1 MIADLIIHHIKS
13 IYTPNQKAPIKGL
26 NMRNIQVIE
35 NGYVAIKDGVILSVG
50 NGLYEHLIGSNTKTL
65 DAENKIMLPAF
76 IDSHTHLVHGG
87 SREDEYGEIIQGI
100 PYLDI
105 LKAGGGIH
113 HTVNHTISATFD
125 ELYNKAYQS
134 LDLMLKS
141 GVSVVEA
148 KSGYGLELK
157 TEIKQLEVAKKLNAH
172 HPIELHSTYMGAH
185 AIPKRY
191 EQHKDRYINEVIS
204 DLTIIKENDLASAV
218 DIFCEAHV
226 FSVEDSRKI
235 LTQAKKLGFKI
246 KMHADEIQS
255 LGGTS
260 LAVNLGCSSVDHLM
274 VINDEDIK
282 KLSTSSTIANLLPG
296 TSFYLNKAFAPG
308 RKMIDQGVAVS
319 ISTDYNP
326 GSCPTENLL
335 LVMQIAANKMKL
347 LPEEVLTAVTLN
359 AAYHLGI
366 SETHGSIEVGKQAN
380 VILVNAPNLNY
391 VFYHYGINHVSDV
404 WIKGQQVL
412 KNQEIVRNVR

>member
-1 MIADLIIHHIKS
+1 MMADTIIHHIKTL
-13 IYTPNQKAPIKGL
+13 YTSKENPPVKGL
-26 NMRNIQVIE
+26 TMKKIE
-35 NGYVAIKDGVILSVG
+35 AIEDAFIVIKDGLIFHVGSGSYHEFLNENTIL
-50 NGLYEHLIGSNTKTL
+50 I
-65 DAENKIMLPAF
+65 DAKGKIMLPSF

-87 SREDEYGEIIQGI
+87 SREDEYGKIIQGI

-113 HTVNHTISATFD
+113 HTVTHTINASFD
-125 ELYNKAYQS
+125 ELYQKAYHS
-134 LDLMLKS
+134 LDLMLKT

-148 KSGYGLELK
+148 KSGYGLTLD
-157 TEIKQLEVAKKLNAH
+157 TEMKQLEVTKKLDDDH
-172 HPIELHSTYMGAH
+172 FIELHPTYMGAH

-191 EQHKDRYINEVIS
+191 LNDQDGYVNEVIS
-204 DLTIIKENDLASAV
+204 DLKKIKESHLATAV
-218 DIFCEAHV
+218 DIFCEDHV
-226 FSVEDSRKI
+226 FSVEDSKKI
-235 LTQAKKLGFKI
+235 LSEAKKLGFKI
-246 KMHADEIQS
+246 KMHADEIKS

-260 LAVNLGCSSVDHLM
+260 LAVDLGCSSVDHLM
-274 VINDEDIK
+274 VISDQDIL
-282 KLSTSSTIANLLPG
+282 KLSNSNTIANLLPG

-347 LPEEVLTAVTLN
+347 RPEEILTAVTIN

-366 SETHGSIEVGKQAN
+366 SETHGSIDVGKNAN
-380 VILVNAPNLNY
+380 VILVDAPNLNY
-391 VFYHYGINHVSDV
+391 MFYHYGINHVTDL
-404 WIKGQQVL
+404 WIKGKHVL
-412 KNQEIVRNVR
+412 KNQMIVRD